1 MHASMKGSVD
11 AASFASLWG
20 PRLVRFFFLL
30 SVSQGAAETLTL
42 ETLSELL
49 RSRAFSSSA
58 LVRLA
63 ASKANSLPVVS
74 EQEHD
79 PIARAVASLPR
90 RQGCVIALS
99 RGMGLTIDQIAE
111 AMRISVAEAKRV
123 FTDGLLQLHQLLAT
137 SKQRLE
143 SARES

>member
-1 MHASMKGSVD
+1 MHASKQGSVD

-30 SVSQGAAETLTL
+30 SVRQGVAEALTL

-49 RSRAFSSSA
+49 RSRAFSTSA

-63 ASKANSLPVVS
+63 ASKASALPVVA
-74 EQEHD
+74 EQEND
-79 PIARAVASLPR
+79 PVARAVASLPR
-90 RQGCVIALS
+90 RQGCVVALS
-99 RGMGLTIDQIAE
+99 RGMGLTIDQTAE
-111 AMRISVAEAKRV
+111 AMRISVAEAKGV
-123 FTDGLLQLHQLLAT
+123 FADGLLQLHQLLIDE
-137 SKQRLE
+137 KRLE